1 MYNTRKISEILN
13 CEAAVGCDF
22 EIKEVSIDSRS
33 VSRPE
38 SVLFFAL
45 QGANHDGH
53 DYVGQL
59 YEKGVRSF
67 VVSERR
73 PEFTLLK
80 DACFLE
86 VNDTLEALQHLAQ
99 YHREHIQAEVV
110 GITGSNGKTVVK
122 EWLYQLLAD
131 EESVYR
137 SPRSYNSQVGVP
149 LSLLGIGKDIQT
161 AIIEAGI
168 SKPGEMARLEWMI
181 RPEIG
186 IFTHLGDAHGENF
199 ESLQQKLEEKSVL
212 FRDCKCV
219 VGRQGEAMRYIASV
233 LRQEAVLLVWGEE
246 EELPVKVRVKSVGLE
261 GREVNVRYG
270 QQEFDVKIPF
280 ADEASFENSM
290 NALCVLL
297 YKNID
302 PAVIAER
309 IRGLQPVA
317 MRMEIKEGINHCVLI
332 NDYYNSDAASF
343 QLALNTLAMQDA
355 GREKV
360 VILSDFVDTGTEER
374 ALYREVAALLRKA
387 NVTTLIGVGEQIS
400 SCKAYFLLPQC
411 RFYKDTDS
419 FLKQENRDRFRN
431 QVILIKGARK
441 FRFEYIAGF
450 LQKQSH
456 STVLEVDLDAMVH
469 NLNYFRSL
477 TPPETMI
484 AVMVKA
490 FSYGSGA
497 GEVASL
503 LQYQGVNYLMVAFAD
518 EGVELRAAGI
528 SIPIGVMNP
537 EPEAF
542 DNMIEF
548 NLEPEIYSL
557 ELLAAFDQALERHG
571 IERYP
576 VHLKLNTG
584 MNRSGLNPEEIPALL
599 DFFKVKRNVVIR
611 SMFSHLAGSDEAV
624 HDDYTRQQIDSFI
637 RMTGEVQSCF
647 DYKIIR
653 HILNS
658 AGIERFSEYS
668 FDMVRLG
675 IGLHGISAVG
685 APLKPVSSFKT
696 YIVAIRSVKGSETV
710 GYGRRG
716 VLQRDSRIAVIPV
729 GYADG
734 LNRHLSRGVGEMLVR
749 GKRVPVVGNICMD
762 ACMLD
767 VTDTDARVGDEVEIF
782 GKHIPVTEV
791 AEKLG
796 TIPYEVLTSV
806 SHRVKRIYFKE

>member
-13 CEAAVGCDF
+13 CEAAVACDF

-38 SVLFFAL
+38 STLFFAL

-73 PEFTLLK
+73 PEFTPLE

-99 YHREHIQAEVV
+99 YHREHVQAEVV

-149 LSLLGIGKDIQT
+149 LSLLGIGKNIQT

-168 SKPGEMARLEWMI
+168 SKPGEMVRLERMI

-219 VGRQGEAMRYIASV
+219 VGRQGEAMRYIASAIG
-233 LRQEAVLLVWGEE
+233 QDAVLLVWGEE

-400 SCKAYFLLPQC
+400 SCKAYFLLPRC

-419 FLKQENRDRFRN
+419 FLKQESREQFRN

-484 AVMVKA
+484 AGMVKA

-557 ELLAAFDQALERHG
+557 ELLEAFDQVLERHG

-599 DFFKVKRNVVIR
+599 DFFRVRRNVVIR

-637 RMTGEVQSCF
+637 RMTGEVQSRF

-685 APLKPVSSFKT
+685 APLQPVSSFKT
-696 YIVAIRSVKGSETV
+696 YIVAIRRVKGDETV
-710 GYGRRG
+710 GYGRKG

-791 AEKLG
+791 AEKLN